1 MENNYNF
8 GKQDE
13 LDRDED
19 LLGFDIADTNFA
31 KIKVIGVG
39 GGGNSAINRMIDS
52 NIQGVD
58 FIAVN
63 TDKQALKTSKA
74 VKKIQIGNKL
84 TKGLGAGANPKV
96 GEKAAE
102 ESREDIVN
110 LIEGSD
116 MVFITAGMG
125 GGTGT
130 GAAPV
135 LARIAKEL
143 GVLTVGVVTKPF
155 SNEGRRRMEN
165 AQIGIE
171 NLKNSVDTLVVIPND
186 KLLEITSR
194 DTPILEAFG
203 MVDDVLRQGVQGITD
218 LITVPGIVNL
228 DFADVKTVM
237 QDGGLAHM
245 GIGQASGENR
255 AIHAADIALN
265 SPLLDSSIEGFK
277 KILLNI
283 TGGPSLSLHD
293 THDISESVRKLSTDD
308 AVIIVGSTIDEKM
321 KDEIKV
327 TVVVTGFSE
336 SNEGKQSVSLK
347 ERSEMLKP
355 KTAYSNSYEPSIYP
369 DANKSVNSNI
379 EEKHQSEE
387 LEKKEEIKQTKVEE
401 KQIEVMPFLRMKKD

>member
-1 MENNYNF
+1 MGNYNK
-8 GKQDE
+8 KQDE
-13 LDRDED
+13 LERDED
-19 LLGFDIADTNFA
+19 LFGFDIEDTNFA

-39 GGGNSAINRMIDS
+39 GGGNSAINRMIDAGV
-52 NIQGVD
+52 QGVD

-63 TDKQALKTSKA
+63 TDKQALKTSKSTNLM
-74 VKKIQIGNKL
+74 QIGGKL

-102 ESREDIVN
+102 ESREEIAAA
-110 LIEGSD
+110 IEGTD

-135 LARIAKEL
+135 IARIAKEM

-165 AQIGIE
+165 AMSGIE

-203 MVDDVLRQGVQGITD
+203 LVDDVLRQGVQGITD

-237 QDGGLAHM
+237 EDGGLAHM
-245 GIGQASGENR
+245 GIGMASGENR
-255 AIHAADIALN
+255 AVHAAEIALN
-265 SPLLDSSIEGFK
+265 SPLLDTSIEGFK

-293 THDISESVRKLSTDD
+293 ANDISESVRKLSTDD
-308 AVIIVGSTIDEKM
+308 AIIIAGSTIDERL

-336 SNEGKQSVSLK
+336 SNAKRPSIDIQKRAELLRPKTTVLSEQS
-347 ERSEMLKP
+347 SEKNIYVNNSVETKPEKP
-355 KTAYSNSYEPSIYP
+355 KE
-369 DANKSVNSNI
+369 NI
-379 EEKHQSEE
+379 EISTSKR
-387 LEKKEEIKQTKVEE
+387 KEENKQ
-401 KQIEVMPFLRMKKD
+401 QIEVMPFLRMKKD